1 MNSYAFTSSQNGE
14 SPLHYASGNGHVEV
28 VGKLVAANAHIN
40 FKDEVSTSLH
50 VSERFGLYQGLSKI
64 SAWNTRMTRKGS
76 RHRLTIRCLKKNKLS
91 SERALST
98 HSKQQVHRFGPE
110 KQS

>member
-1 MNSYAFTSSQNGE
+1 MK
-14 SPLHYASGNGHVEV
+14 V

-40 FKDEVSTSLH
+40 LKDEVSTSLH
-50 VSERFGLYQGLSKI
+50 VSERFRLYQGLSKI
-64 SAWNTRMTRKGS
+64 SAWNTRITRKWS

-91 SERALST
+91 SERTLST
-98 HSKQQVHRFGPE
+98 HSKQEVHRLGPE